1 MSLEE
6 KKQSVIEEF
15 SMYDEWL
22 DKYEYLIELGKAL
35 EAYPEELKTEEKL
48 IKGCQSRV
56 WLDYE
61 LKDGK
66 LFFRADSDAIITK
79 GIISLLLSV
88 YSGRTPAE
96 IAADDFGFIDAI
108 GLREN
113 LSPTRANGL
122 VSMIETIKAK
132 AKEMADQVGHDERG
146 SVGHDADVIP
156 GSTGNLGSNVIPGST
171 GNLSNEVL
179 TAEDVAALQPL
190 YADVIQALK
199 QVYDPEIPVNIYD
212 LGLIYEL
219 NIDKERKVSIVMTFT
234 APNCPMADEVM
245 HEVQE
250 SVTRV
255 PGVTGCTIELTFEP
269 VWDRSMLSEE
279 ARVDLGLDYEEDDY
293 GKLND

>member
-6 KKQSVIEEF
+6 KKQAVIEEF

-35 EAYPEELKTEEKL
+35 EAYPEEEKTEDKL

-96 IAADDFGFIDAI
+96 IAADDFGFVDAI

-122 VSMIETIKAK
+122 VSMIETIKAA
-132 AKEMADQVGHDERG
+132 AKQMAGQVGHDEK
-146 SVGHDADVIP
+146 A
-156 GSTGNLGSNVIPGST
+156 T
-171 GNLSNEVL
+171 EVL

-190 YADVIQALK
+190 YADVILALK

-219 NIDKERKVSIVMTFT
+219 NIDKERKVSILMTFT

-245 HEVQE
+245 HEVEE
-250 SVTRV
+250 SVKRV
-255 PGVTGCTIELTFEP
+255 PGVTGCKIELTFEP